1 MHTMNRRMRHLT
13 VAATLLAATAAL
25 AETSTTVVPSTT
37 TTTTTLPDCGAAAAT
52 LSSVTCRLD
61 SLILLVGDGP
71 SVGRSKGQI
80 DRLLARVR
88 KNLTEAST
96 APTSKKARSAVQRA
110 GSALKSFSVRVRSQ
124 ASRKTMDKD
133 LRTALQNLA
142 GPLASDLK
150 TLERSL

>member
-1 MHTMNRRMRHLT
+1 MHTMNRPIRHLT
-13 VAATLLAATAAL
+13 VAATLLAATVVL

-37 TTTTTLPDCGAAAAT
+37 TTTTTLPDCGDAAAT

-61 SLILLVGDGP
+61 SLILLAQDGTA
-71 SVGRSKGQI
+71 VGRGKGQI
-80 DRLLARVR
+80 DKSLARAR

-96 APTSKKARSAVQRA
+96 ASTSKKARSAVKRA
-110 GSALKSFSVRVRSQ
+110 GTALKSFSFRVRSL
-124 ASRKTMDKD
+124 ASRKTMNKD